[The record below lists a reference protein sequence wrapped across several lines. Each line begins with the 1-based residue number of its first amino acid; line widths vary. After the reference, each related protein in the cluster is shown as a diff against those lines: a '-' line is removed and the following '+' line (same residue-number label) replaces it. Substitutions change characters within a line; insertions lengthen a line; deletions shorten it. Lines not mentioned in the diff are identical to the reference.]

1 MQKITVFTLI
11 GAFLGLQ
18 ACNNAG
24 SGNDHS
30 FGAAIDTS
38 AAVPV
43 TELVAAMGT
52 ETSKDMKVS
61 GQIKQVCQAEG
72 CWFKYDQGNGQ
83 ELLVRMKD
91 HSFKIPKDLAGKTA
105 LVEGLA
111 HYDTTSVEKL
121 RDYAKDEG
129 QSDEEV
135 AAIVNPEVKLIIE
148 AKGVVIR

>member
-1 MQKITVFTLI
+1 
-11 GAFLGLQ
+11 
-18 ACNNAG
+18 
-24 SGNDHS
+24 
-30 FGAAIDTS
+30 
-38 AAVPV
+38 
-43 TELVAAMGT
+43 MGT
-52 ETSKDMKVS
+52 EASKEVKVS
-61 GQIKQVCQAEG
+61 GQIKQVCQSEG
-72 CWFKYDQGNGQ
+72 CWFKYDQGNG
-83 ELLVRMKD
+83 EALLVRMKD
-91 HSFKIPKDLAGKTA
+91 HSFSIPKDLAGKTA